1 MMETKKKMELARL
14 ALKNL
19 STIIEQLEKT
29 QRLLEY
35 LRVQAMKR
43 QLTNQG
49 VNTVKAISALGELI
63 SELEGKRI
71 SALKTLKAI
80 NVPVKNLDKPKLKL
94 VVNNE
99 KGENK

>member
-1 MMETKKKMELARL
+1 METKKKMELARL

>member
-63 SELEGKRI
+63 SELEGKRV